1 MHEDFAMWVLANR
14 PGFPFLGNNF
24 FRETGDVFSVH
35 VLHNP
40 DQATEEALL
49 AKYSPTI
56 SQSSGGPQLISQLA
70 SSFSELRQLHS
81 DGRINYPY
89 SMREAVAVAKH
100 LDAFPDDGIIPA
112 LQNVLAFDSF
122 NASTWGLVA
131 KVFQNNGIPL
141 PLDVGGSLGSPS
153 IGLGHTAKLQASQ
166 SKETWS

>member
-1 MHEDFAMWVLANR
+1 
-14 PGFPFLGNNF
+14 
-24 FRETGDVFSVH
+24 VFSVH

-40 DQATEEALL
+40 DQATEESLL
-49 AKYSPTI
+49 AKYAPHIFTNP
-56 SQSSGGPQLISQLA
+56 GGPHLISQLA

-100 LDAFPDDGIIPA
+100 LDAFPTDGIVPA

-122 NASTWGLVA
+122 NASTWSLVA

-141 PLDVGGSLGSPS
+141 PSDVGGQLGSPNIS
-153 IGLGHTAKLQASQ
+153 LGVTSKLRKAEV
-166 SKETWS
+166 KEKWT